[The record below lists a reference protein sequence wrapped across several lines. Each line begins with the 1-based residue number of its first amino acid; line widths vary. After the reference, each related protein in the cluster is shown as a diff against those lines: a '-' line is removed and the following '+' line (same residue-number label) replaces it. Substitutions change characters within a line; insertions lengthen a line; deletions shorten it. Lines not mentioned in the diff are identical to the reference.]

1 MKYIVFVFFLLL
13 MSCQSEEEQYAYIP
27 ASVALQTPLNFP
39 NTTYNFD
46 SNPLTE
52 KGIELGKKL
61 FYDGNLSA
69 DGIVSCG
76 FCHVQS
82 YGFTHHG
89 HTVSHGVFDRIGTR
103 NTPAL
108 QNLAFQNSFM
118 WDGVSH
124 NLDLNSII
132 PITAEVEM
140 DANFNDINSY
150 LQAKPSYVNL
160 FKQAFPSGE
169 ISTENVLKAL
179 SQFMLTFVSANSK
192 YDKVIRNEAEN
203 FTNDEQ
209 QGYVIFQ
216 QKCASCH
223 ATELFSDQTFR
234 NNGLPI
240 NPNVNDEGRFKVT
253 ELNTDRY
260 KFKVPS
266 LRNIAVTAPY
276 MHDGRFLNLDAVLEF
291 YNSGVQNTTNLDP
304 LLISST
310 GRLGIS
316 LFIDE
321 KQKLKAF
328 LNTLTDSDFLSNPKL
343 SEF

>member
-1 MKYIVFVFFLLL
+1 

-27 ASVALQTPLNFP
+27 ASVALQTPSNFP

-89 HTVSHGVFDRIGTR
+89 HTVSHGVFDRVGTR

-108 QNLAFQNSFM
+108 QNLAFQNNFM

-140 DANFNDINSY
+140 DANFNDINLY

-253 ELNTDRY
+253 DLNTDRY

-316 LFIDE
+316 LSIDE